1 MESKTPTYLYKEMH
15 RPIIVHI
22 LEQSTHNNSQDKIRE
37 PMKILRLII
46 TNKELRS
53 TCAGLVAYSGDGSDA
68 VVAIVRVML
77 RSKKGAS
84 AITQK

>member
-1 MESKTPTYLYKEMH
+1 M
-15 RPIIVHI
+15 
-22 LEQSTHNNSQDKIRE
+22 
-37 PMKILRLII
+37 II

-53 TCAGLVAYSGDGSDA
+53 TCAGLVAYSGNGSGA